1 LHVVGD
7 QWEHCQGTSDNQW
20 LYLTRIGKC
29 GLALYFIP
37 VSFNSTL
44 TCLSVISVRVRMLL
58 YYHSTKCKRQVAALL
73 LLLSNEGFQGLE

>member
-7 QWEHCQGTSDNQW
+7 QWEHCHGTSDNQW

-29 GLALYFIP
+29 EFALYFIP

-44 TCLSVISVRVRMLL
+44 TCLSVISVHVRLL
-58 YYHSTKCKRQVAALL
+58 YYHSTKCRNQVAALL
-73 LLLSNEGFQGLE
+73 LLLSYEEFQGLE